1 MRMALVIDDELDICL
16 MITKHLQNMHFQTH
30 YARTV
35 KDAQE
40 KMAIPPY
47 DLMMID
53 LNLPDG
59 SGFDVM
65 QNIRDLK
72 LKSKIIVISAHDS
85 EYDRALAMGASLFLT
100 KPFTTRT
107 INEALKTLNLMPN

>member
-16 MITKHLQNMHFQTH
+16 MVTKHLQNMQFLTQF
-30 YARTV
+30 ACTV

-40 KMAIPPY
+40 KITLPPY
-47 DLMMID
+47 DLMLID

-59 SGFDVM
+59 SGFDVL
-65 QNIRDLK
+65 QNIRDLN

-85 EYDRALAMGASLFLT
+85 EYTRAMAMGATLFLT
-100 KPFTTRT
+100 KPFTTRS
-107 INEALKTLNLMPN
+107 INQALKTLNMMPN